1 MAGGLF
7 ALLDD
12 VAALARL
19 AAASVDDVGAA
30 AGRAT
35 GKAAGV
41 VIDDTAVTPQ
51 YVRGVAAER
60 ELPLVRRIAVGSL
73 KNKFVFILPVL
84 LVLSEYADFLLTPL
98 LMLGG
103 LYLVFEAGE
112 KIWHAWKHRGR
123 GQDDEKAADAAA
135 GPAEGSS
142 APVDEDAIVSGAVRT
157 DLILSAE
164 IMVIAL
170 DSIGSEGFISRLIIL
185 SVVALAV
192 TIGVYGIVGIIV
204 KMDDVGL
211 RLAESSRAGVAAAGR
226 RLVSAMPAVMK
237 TISVVGTAAMLWVG
251 GHILVIGLK
260 ELGFTLPYDVV
271 HGLEVAVH
279 DALEGAGALAGIAGW
294 TVETLGSAI
303 VGAIVAVPL
312 VAAASWWHGR
322 RAGHGD
328 DTASVAGT
336 TA

>member
-51 YVRGVAAER
+51 YVRGVAADR

-84 LVLSEYADFLLTPL
+84 LLLSQFAAWVLTPL

-112 KIWHAWKHRGR
+112 KIWHAWQHRG
-123 GQDDEKAADAAA
+123 EKAADDEVADEPSGA
-135 GPAEGSS
+135 
-142 APVDEDAIVSGAVRT
+142 VDEDAIVSSAVRT

-170 DSIGSEGFISRLIIL
+170 DSIGSEGFVSRLIIL

-192 TIGVYGIVGIIV
+192 TIGVYGVVGIIV
-204 KMDDVGL
+204 KADDVGL
-211 RLAESSRAGVAAAGR
+211 RMAESSRAGIAAAGR
-226 RLVSAMPAVMK
+226 RLVSAMPAVMR

-251 GHILVIGLK
+251 GHILVIGLD

-271 HGLEVAVH
+271 HGMEVAVH

-294 TVETLGSAI
+294 TVETLGSAV
-303 VGAIVAVPL
+303 VGAIAAVPL
-312 VAAASWWHGR
+312 VAAATWWHGR
-322 RAGHGD
+322 HD
-328 DTASVAGT
+328 SEKTA
-336 TA
+336 

>member
-60 ELPLVRRIAVGSL
+60 ELPIVRRIAVGSMR
-73 KNKFVFILPVL
+73 NKLLYILPVL
-84 LVLSEYADFLLTPL
+84 LVLSQFAAFLLTPL

-112 KIWHAWKHRGR
+112 KILHAVQRRRG
-123 GQDDEKAADAAA
+123 GGHAEAEDAAA
-135 GPAEGSS
+135 ASQAPA
-142 APVDEDAIVSGAVRT
+142 DEDQIVSSAVRT

-170 DSIGSEGFISRLIIL
+170 DSIASEGFWSRLIIL
-185 SVVALAV
+185 LVVAVAV
-192 TIGVYGIVGIIV
+192 TVGVYGVVGLIV
-204 KMDDVGL
+204 KMDDLGL
-211 RLAESSRAGVAAAGR
+211 KLAESPRPGVAASGR
-226 RLVSAMPAVMK
+226 RLVAAMPAVMS

-251 GHILVIGLK
+251 GHILVIGLQD
-260 ELGFTLPYDVV
+260 LGFTLPYDVV
-271 HGLEVAVH
+271 HAAEEAVH
-279 DALEGAGALAGIAGW
+279 SALEGAGALAGSGAWI
-294 TVETLGSAI
+294 VETLGSAI
-303 VGAIVAVPL
+303 VGAVAAVPL
-312 VAAASWWHGR
+312 VAAATWWHGR
-322 RAGHGD
+322 SGSH
-328 DTASVAGT
+328 
-336 TA
+336 